1 MSYPN
6 VEGLSEQMPNGVYT
20 TSDIYLCDSCRNS
33 AKTVHHTC
41 QVNSML
47 PVLLIMSNHRFC
59 PLHNKTEKEIEECR
73 NQNKH
78 EYM

>member
-1 MSYPN
+1 MSYPK
-6 VEGLSEQMPNGVYT
+6 VEGLSEQMPNGVVA
-20 TSDIYLCDSCRNS
+20 TSDLYLCDSCRNA

-59 PLHNKTEKEIEECR
+59 PLHNKTEKEIEEWR
-73 NQNKH
+73 NQNCDD
-78 EYM
+78 